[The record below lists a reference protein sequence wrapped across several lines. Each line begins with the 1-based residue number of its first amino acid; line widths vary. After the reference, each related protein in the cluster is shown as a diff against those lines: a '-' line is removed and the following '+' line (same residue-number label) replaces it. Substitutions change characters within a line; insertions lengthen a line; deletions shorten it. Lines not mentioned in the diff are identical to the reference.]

1 MNLTIKAPRFIERC
15 AQLFWCGLLTGAACA
30 AQAQTQAQTDT
41 GLVVQFHQS
50 RVSGFLD
57 GNLLADGQAVVAHPN
72 ADGLSYATTELQTS
86 FPVPGLGQNW
96 RMGAFVGAQAWI
108 KTDAVRAAAFVNN
121 KEQADEN
128 AAYPL
133 NISYQ
138 VASRRGLSLAKTTA
152 LDLPQFASS
161 LLVARAR
168 VFVVDRFKAGQSDG
182 TLIETA
188 SGQLGLQANVNQY
201 QLGGTSPFINPAK
214 TLGRGATFDL
224 GLHLEDHDGNYGIV
238 SIADVGPAVR
248 LSSVLRTDRKANTNN
263 VSYDANGYV
272 QYAPLIQG
280 KYSAASYRFRF
291 TPTLLAEGGLKVS
304 PNLHMIARLESTAPV
319 HQIAVGSVL
328 NVYQQRIETVAYLG
342 PGIPASLGIDWRF
355 KYGNI
360 SWRGDRL
367 SLSRARVWAIT
378 AGLRF

>member
-1 MNLTIKAPRFIERC
+1 MNLTGKAPRLINRC
-15 AQLFWCGLLTGAACA
+15 ARLFWCSLIVGGACA
-30 AQAQTQAQTDT
+30 AQAQTDT

-57 GNLLADGQAVVAHPN
+57 GNLLADGEAAVAHPN
-72 ADGLSYATTELQTS
+72 ADGLSYVTVQLQTS
-86 FPVPGLGQNW
+86 FPFGLGPNW

-108 KTDAVRAAAFVNN
+108 KTDAVRAAAFINN
-121 KEQADEN
+121 KEQADED
-128 AAYPL
+128 ATYPL
-133 NISYQ
+133 NVSYQ
-138 VASRRGLSLAKTTA
+138 VAGRKGLSLAKTTP
-152 LDLPQFASS
+152 LDWPQFASAQ
-161 LLVARAR
+161 LVARAR

-188 SGQLGLQANVNQY
+188 SGRLGLQTNVNQY
-201 QLGGTSPFINPAK
+201 QLGGTSTFINPAI

-238 SIADVGPAVR
+238 SIADVGPAIR

-272 QYAPLIQG
+272 QYAPLIRGQ
-280 KYSAASYRFRF
+280 YSAASYRFRF

-342 PGIPASLGIDWRF
+342 PGIPASVGIDWRF
-355 KYGNI
+355 KYGSI
-360 SWRGDRL
+360 GWRGDRL
-367 SLSRARVWAIT
+367 SLSRARVWGIT
-378 AGLRF
+378 ASLHF

>member
-1 MNLTIKAPRFIERC
+1 MNLTKKAPRFIERC
-15 AQLFWCGLLTGAACA
+15 AQLFWCGLICGGVCA
-30 AQAQTQAQTDT
+30 AQAQTDT
-41 GLVVQFHQS
+41 GLVVQFHEL

-57 GNLLADGQAVVAHPN
+57 GDLLADDRAPVAHPN
-72 ADGLSYATTELQTS
+72 AAGLTYATTHLQTS
-86 FPVPGLGQNW
+86 FPIPGLSQNW
-96 RMGAFVGAQAWI
+96 RLGAFIGAQAWI
-108 KTDAVRAAAFVNN
+108 KADSVRALAFVNN
-121 KEQADEN
+121 KEQANEN

-138 VASRRGLSLAKTTA
+138 AASRKGLSLAKTTP
-152 LDLPQFASS
+152 LDWPQFASA

-168 VFVVDRFKAGQSDG
+168 VFAVDRFRAGQSDG
-182 TLIETA
+182 SLIETA

-201 QLGGTSPFINPAK
+201 QLGGTSPFVNPAN
-214 TLGRGATFDL
+214 TLGWGTTFDL
-224 GLHLEDHDGNYGIV
+224 GLRLEDHDGNYGIV

-272 QYAPLIQG
+272 QYAPLIRGQ
-280 KYSAASYRFRF
+280 YSAASYRFRF

-355 KYGNI
+355 KYGSI
-360 SWRGDRL
+360 GWRGDRL
-367 SLSRARVWAIT
+367 SLSRARVWALN
-378 AGLRF
+378 ASLRF

>member
-1 MNLTIKAPRFIERC
+1 MNLTGKAPRLNERW
-15 AQLFWCGLLTGAACA
+15 ARLFWCGLLAGAACA
-30 AQAQTQAQTDT
+30 AHAQAQTDT

-57 GNLLADGQAVVAHPN
+57 GNLLADGESVVAHPN
-72 ADGLSYATTELQTS
+72 ADGLSYATMQLQTS
-86 FPVPGLGQNW
+86 FPFGLGPNW
-96 RMGAFVGAQAWI
+96 RLGAFVGAQAWI
-108 KTDAVRAAAFVNN
+108 KTDAVRAAAFINN

-138 VASRRGLSLAKTTA
+138 VASRRGLSLAKTTP

-161 LLVARAR
+161 LLVVRAR

-201 QLGGTSPFINPAK
+201 QMGGTSPFINPAK

-263 VSYDANGYV
+263 VSYDANGYA
-272 QYAPLIQG
+272 QYAPLIKGQ
-280 KYSAASYRFRF
+280 YSAASYRFRF

-319 HQIAVGSVL
+319 HQIAVGGVL
-328 NVYQQRIETVAYLG
+328 NVYQQRVETVAYLG

-360 SWRGDRL
+360 GWRGDRL
-367 SLSRARVWAIT
+367 SLSRARVWGIT
-378 AGLRF
+378 ASLHF